1 MALGQNYYG
10 LFFQGGDPLGMA
22 ETELQYP
29 GQLGLQS
36 RTQCRDNIDRDLQI
50 VQCDSTLATAPTAGM
65 VAFWTA
71 DAEELGNYRV
81 TTDAAARGRVA
92 GVFGANIPTLLVD
105 QYTAI
110 VKKGRKVPVLFVDSP
125 SSAPDATH
133 KFVIASATAGKA
145 DAVATSE
152 AADWPM
158 IGVTQGTQDVT
169 TKLADCEV
177 DVYGSA
183 Y

>member
-1 MALGQNYYG
+1 MKAENYYG

-22 ETELQYP
+22 EDELQYP

-36 RTQCRDNIDRDLQI
+36 RTQCRDDIDRDLQI
-50 VQCDSTLATAPTAGM
+50 VQVDSTLATAPTAGM

-71 DAEELGNYRV
+71 DAEALGNYRV
-81 TTDAAARGRVA
+81 TTAASARARVA
-92 GVFGANIPTLLVD
+92 GIFGANIPTLTVD

-110 VKKGRKVPVLFVDSP
+110 VKKGRKVPVLFVDAP
-125 SSAPDATH
+125 TSAPDASG

-145 DAVATSE
+145 DSITTAPTFS
-152 AADWPM
+152 P
-158 IGVTQGTQDVT
+158 IGRTQGAQDGT

-177 DVYGSA
+177 DVFASA